1 MVRFTATDAPG
12 IYRVGGSDQASAS
25 RDRDELAF
33 AVNLDPRGSD
43 LTEVGP
49 GALPPSGTAAL
60 AGGRTSMRRVELWHA
75 LAAALLVLL
84 LIESILVQRR

>member
-1 MVRFTATDAPG
+1 MVRFTATDLPG
-12 IYRVGGSDQASAS
+12 IYRVGGSDQAGAT

-43 LTEVGP
+43 LTAVGP
-49 GALPPSGTAAL
+49 SALPPSGTTAVAA
-60 AGGRTSMRRVELWHA
+60 GHTSRRRVELWHA
-75 LAAALLVLL
+75 LAAALLALL